1 MDRDIERRYKD
12 LSPFEL
18 KNKLIE
24 LATDRSER
32 MMLNAA
38 RGNPNWIALE
48 PRHAYLQLGL
58 FALEQSGCALLAP
71 GLGAARLP
79 AGLAPRFDEFAKRE
93 AGAMGVDFL
102 VRCLDHA
109 RRHLGIGRED
119 LLQELAG
126 AVLGDHYP
134 TPPRMLPLCERIMQS
149 YLARELLGGADAS
162 GLDLFAVEGAS
173 AGVAYL
179 FDSLFESRLLA
190 KGDRIALGTPIFTPY
205 LELPALNDYE
215 LVEVEIKQDQERG
228 WHYPA
233 SELAKLRD
241 PRIKAFLLVNPS
253 NPTAVS
259 LDRRT
264 LEAIAAIV
272 TGERRDLVVIT
283 DDVYASFAPGFVSL
297 AGVIPRNCLLVY
309 SCSKFW
315 GATGWRLGV
324 IALHRDNALDERIR
338 AMPDD
343 AQAFFRKRYHPIAVD
358 PARLKFIDRLVAD
371 SRRVGFNHT
380 AGLSTPQ
387 QAQMALFTLQMLADG
402 ERASTHAARG
412 IVRRRFEAL
421 YAGAG
426 MPLPADARCTYYY
439 ATIDI
444 PDLAR
449 SRYGTGF
456 ADWLRASFE
465 PIDFV
470 VRLAEEK
477 GIVLLDGGG
486 FDAPQMSVRVSL
498 ANLPEA
504 AYAGIG
510 KGISELLAE
519 YHAAWLGT
527 GSATPV
533 AMGTS
538 DAR

>member
-1 MDRDIERRYKD
+1 MDRDKERYYEK

-48 PRHAYLQLGL
+48 PRHAYMQLGL
-58 FALEQSGCALLAP
+58 FALGESEKTSLAP
-71 GLGAARLP
+71 GFGAARLP
-79 AGLAPRFDEFAKRE
+79 AGLAPRFGEFTLRH
-93 AGAMGVDFL
+93 AGVAGVDYL
-102 VRCLDHA
+102 NRCLA
-109 RRHLGIGRED
+109 YAEQRLGIARED
-119 LLQELAG
+119 LLQELSG
-126 AVLGDHYP
+126 AALGDHYP
-134 TPPRMLPLCERIMQS
+134 TPPRMLPLCERVVKAF
-149 YLARELLGGADAS
+149 LAQELLGTDVADK
-162 GLDLFAVEGAS
+162 LDLFAVEGAS
-173 AGVAYL
+173 AGVAYV
-179 FDSLFESRLLA
+179 FDSLFEANLLA

-215 LVEVEIKQDQERG
+215 LVEVEIKQDEQRG

-233 SELAKLRD
+233 AELDKLLD
-241 PRIKAFLLVNPS
+241 PRIRAFLLVNPS

-264 LEAIAAIV
+264 LDAIAAIV
-272 TGERRDLVVIT
+272 NEDRRDLVVIT
-283 DDVYASFAPGFVSL
+283 DDVYATFAPGFVSL
-297 AGVIPRNCLLVY
+297 AAVIPRNTVLIY

-324 IALHRDNALDERIR
+324 IALHQDNVLDERIC
-338 AMPDD
+338 AM
-343 AQAFFRKRYHPIAVD
+343 AAEVQAGFRKRYHSIAVD
-358 PARLKFIDRLVAD
+358 PCRLKFIDRLVAD

-387 QAQMALFTLQMLADG
+387 QAQMALFALQSLTDEA
-402 ERASTHAARG
+402 RSFTHAARD
-412 IVRRRFEAL
+412 IVRRRFETL
-421 YAGAG
+421 YASAG
-426 MPLPADARCTYYY
+426 VPLPADSRCTFYY

-449 SRYGTGF
+449 ARYGEAF
-456 ADWLRASFE
+456 SAWLRRTFE

-498 ANLPEA
+498 ANLPEES
-504 AYAGIG
+504 YVGIG
-510 KGISELLAE
+510 RGISELLAD
-519 YHAAWLGT
+519 YYTAWAQIGQ
-527 GSATPV
+527 SAK
-533 AMGTS
+533 
-538 DAR
+538 

>member
-1 MDRDIERRYKD
+1 MDRDRERDYEK

-48 PRHAYLQLGL
+48 PRHAFLQLGL
-58 FALEQSGCALLAP
+58 FALGESERTAPAP
-71 GLGAARLP
+71 GFGAARLP
-79 AGLAPRFDEFAKRE
+79 AGLAPRFEEF
-93 AGAMGVDFL
+93 
-102 VRCLDHA
+102 A
-109 RRHLGIGRED
+109 RRHAGVGGVGLLNRCLAFAERRLCIGRED

-134 TPPRMLPLCERIMQS
+134 TPPRMLPLCERIMKAFLVQ
-149 YLARELLGGADAS
+149 ELLGTAEDDRF
-162 GLDLFAVEGAS
+162 DLFAVEGAS

-179 FDSLFESRLLA
+179 FDSLFEAGLLA

-215 LVEVEIKQDQERG
+215 LVEVEIKQDEARG

-233 SELAKLRD
+233 TELAKLLD

-259 LDRRT
+259 LDRQT
-264 LEAIAAIV
+264 LDAMAAIV
-272 TGERRDLVVIT
+272 NESRRDLVVIS
-283 DDVYASFAPGFVSL
+283 DDVYATFSPDFVSL
-297 AGVIPRNCLLVY
+297 AAVIPRNTVLIY

-324 IALHRDNALDERIR
+324 IALHQDNVLDERIC
-338 AMPDD
+338 ALP
-343 AQAFFRKRYHPIAVD
+343 AQSQEGFRKRYHSIAVD
-358 PARLKFIDRLVAD
+358 PCRLKFIDRLVAD
-371 SRRVGFNHT
+371 SRRIGFNHT

-387 QAQMALFTLQMLADG
+387 QAQMALFALQGLTDAA
-402 ERASTHAARG
+402 RSFTHAARA
-412 IVRRRFEAL
+412 IVRRRFETL
-421 YAGAG
+421 YASAG
-426 MPLPADARCTYYY
+426 VPLPADARCTFYY

-449 SRYGTGF
+449 SRYGEAF
-456 ADWLRASFE
+456 AAWLRTSFE

-498 ANLPEA
+498 ANLSEES
-504 AYAGIG
+504 YVGIG
-510 KGISELLAE
+510 RGISELLAD
-519 YHAAWLGT
+519 YHAAWEKT
-527 GSATPV
+527 RRSAK
-533 AMGTS
+533 
-538 DAR
+538 